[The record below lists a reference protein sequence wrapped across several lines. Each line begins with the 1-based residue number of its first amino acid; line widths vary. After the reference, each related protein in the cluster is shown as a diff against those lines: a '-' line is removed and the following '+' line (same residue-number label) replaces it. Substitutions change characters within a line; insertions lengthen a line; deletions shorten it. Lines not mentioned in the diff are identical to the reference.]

1 MDRIFYKTDLRD
13 PTTNYPI
20 YIFDTSYLPSP
31 ELINYNE
38 FLPIMMGC
46 LPVKPYVLI
55 MFSCGLNK
63 ISWMWGVKFLKSF
76 LTSNNER
83 DLKNLVK
90 IFTVHDS
97 WFIKSISS
105 ILYNFNSTRKN
116 LQQLDRLLEAF
127 AMENELM
134 MLDATSRGE
143 QGHTMVIHCKTLSE
157 LSHYMDITHLKIS
170 LNVYRHDIQI
180 AELTLSMMYQPI
192 LNPLVTLDI
201 NQHAIFHHHLYQIF
215 KIVET
220 NCNKVELIFYKPGN
234 KLKCDIL
241 YQCILRNQLIW
252 INDWDLYSIAT
263 VFKRILME
271 LPFPLI
277 DINWISLPMQD
288 DLKYTLNTLKRV
300 TTNLNGSPET
310 VHYDQ
315 LLLQILDMLHK
326 TTTSN
331 ETTKHTSVTISKSM
345 SHSLSHEVVSNNTT
359 HIQIINRF
367 LKNLLEYWH
376 DIRPHFKVYSIDDT
390 ISGKLEQESKT
401 SPRKIKLHDTS
412 SYDLSHDITLDQESE
427 TTTEEEET
435 ESIETTNVL
444 LNLKLNETPTTPK
457 PQPMPKPQ
465 PSLHQRTK
473 SEYSMPRPAHKKTL
487 SDVSNVLIQFPPQ
500 KYKFSNVSKKTERL
514 GASPSTPTR
523 VSSGTGTPG
532 GAMTTTTTT
541 TTITTPLKKPVIRGR
556 KVSQLAKLFEE
567 RSEAI
572 GILESMS

>member
-31 ELINYNE
+31 ETINYNE
-38 FLPIMMGC
+38 FLPVMMNN

-63 ISWMWGVKFLKSF
+63 ISWMWGVKFLKNF
-76 LTSNNER
+76 LTSNEER

-105 ILYNFNSTRKN
+105 ILYNFNSTKKN

-127 AMENELM
+127 SMNNELM
-134 MLDATSRGE
+134 MLDTSNVD
-143 QGHTMVIHCKTLSE
+143 QSHTMVIHCKTLSE
-157 LSHYMDITHLKIS
+157 LSHYLDITNLKIS
-170 LNVYRHDIQI
+170 LNIYRHDDQI
-180 AELTLSMMYQPI
+180 ADLVLSMRYNPI
-192 LNPLVTLDI
+192 LNPLITL
-201 NQHAIFHHHLYQIF
+201 NMYKHPIFHHHLYQIF
-215 KIVET
+215 KIVEN
-220 NCNKVELIFYKPGN
+220 NCNKVELLFYKPGN

-263 VFKRILME
+263 VFKRIIME

-277 DINWISLPMQD
+277 NIDWISLPMHD
-288 DLKYTLNTLKRV
+288 DFEYTFNTFTKIISNLKKSL
-300 TTNLNGSPET
+300 ET

-315 LLLQILDMLHK
+315 LLMQILDMLDK
-326 TTTSN
+326 IIANN
-331 ETTKHTSVTISKSM
+331 EITKHTSVTISKSL
-345 SHSLSHEVVSNNTT
+345 SYSLSHELVSNNTT
-359 HIQIINRF
+359 NIQIINRF
-367 LKNLLEYWH
+367 LKNILEYWNE
-376 DIRPHFKVYSIDDT
+376 IRKNFKVYSIDDT
-390 ISGKLEQESKT
+390 IDGKLQQEQSSSGKIT
-401 SPRKIKLHDTS
+401 RPDTS

-427 TTTEEEET
+427 TTEEEPEMVET
-435 ESIETTNVL
+435 SNIL
-444 LNLKLNETPTTPK
+444 QNLKLNDITTFNN
-457 PQPMPKPQ
+457 
-465 PSLHQRTK
+465 SDLHQRTK
-473 SEYSMPRPAHKKTL
+473 SEFTIPKSIHKKTL
-487 SDVSNVLIQFPPQ
+487 SDTTNVQIQFPPQ
-500 KYKFSNVSKKTERL
+500 KYKFTNVTKKPER
-514 GASPSTPTR
+514 STSRSSITPITPT
-523 VSSGTGTPG
+523 SLTPTPNG
-532 GAMTTTTTT
+532 
-541 TTITTPLKKPVIRGR
+541 TPLKKPVIRGR